1 MGRKSKKRITKD
13 DEINESKTEDVCKG
27 LAQLKQEKAKKK
39 AIFAREKN
47 SLLELFDEEIPS
59 RRKLREVLSRLS
71 KAQES
76 VINGIINI
84 CDEYRRNNQ
93 EKNVRSSMEEIE
105 FIENTSQKLK
115 HELRI
120 IWKKEN
126 TRNPVEH
133 QLSQSDAVIFKKND
147 FKPNREKKKLEEEI
161 NFRERSMKQ
170 LQQNYKRKLRQKELL
185 QQQQENFWQMTE

>member
-1 MGRKSKKRITKD
+1 M
-13 DEINESKTEDVCKG
+13 
-27 LAQLKQEKAKKK
+27 
-39 AIFAREKN
+39 
-47 SLLELFDEEIPS
+47 LELFDEEIPS
-59 RRKLREVLSRLS
+59 RRKLREALSRLS

-147 FKPNREKKKLEEEI
+147 FKPKREKRNWRKK
-161 NFRERSMKQ
+161 
-170 LQQNYKRKLRQKELL
+170 
-185 QQQQENFWQMTE
+185 

>member
-47 SLLELFDEEIPS
+47 LLLELFDEEIPS
-59 RRKLREVLSRLS
+59 RRKLREALSRLS

-147 FKPNREKKKLEEEI
+147 FKPKREKRNWRKK
-161 NFRERSMKQ
+161 
-170 LQQNYKRKLRQKELL
+170 
-185 QQQQENFWQMTE
+185 